1 MWRLAYSQE
10 IVKQE
15 QIIPEAFQKEE
26 SKVNWELKYYQEQKA
41 HLETIKRNNQLS
53 TSNAQTIIENNQ
65 FRIQFVINPK
75 IRKTSEKIKELKE
88 EDKPKE
94 KQTENDRQIP

>member
-1 MWRLAYSQE
+1 MRRLILSIIFVCFLTVGCAHGQE

-15 QIIPEAFQKEE
+15 QVIPEASQKEE

-65 FRIQFVINPK
+65 FRIQFIINPEIK
-75 IRKTSEKIKELKE
+75 KASEKIKKLNKE
-88 EDKPKE
+88 
-94 KQTENDRQIP
+94 